1 MEGGRKGRREKG
13 TGGGEAE
20 WGGKLVQG
28 QESKFSISQPP
39 KRKLR
44 GKDSAE
50 CQRLQRPTFSLL
62 PCQQEALITLPAS
75 PKILDSEI
83 PPADKGPGELEPG

>member
-1 MEGGRKGRREKG
+1 MGGRGKGKKG

-28 QESKFSISQPP
+28 QESKFSISWPP

-50 CQRLQRPTFSLL
+50 CQRLQMPTFSLL

-75 PKILDSEI
+75 PKVLDSEI